1 MINLRDVQPIHIV
14 GIGGIGMSA
23 IAEVLHNRGIDVRG
37 SDLKDGVNT
46 RRLIAKGIS
55 VTVGHRPENI
65 EGAGVVVLSSAVK
78 PGNPELMAAK
88 AAGMTVWSRAE
99 MLARLM
105 SDYKT
110 VSVTGTHGKTTT
122 TSIIAWIFEQAGLDP
137 TVITGGIMNDWET
150 NARIGDGEWFIVEAD
165 ESDETFVKLPTRIG
179 VVTNIDPEHLDYY
192 GSVEA
197 MYDAYKRFFEGIQ
210 PGGTIVAGI
219 DHPVVRKFV
228 EATSF
233 AENTRLLT
241 YGTAADAE
249 IRLAGLSTHG
259 GSLHTDAVLSEA
271 VASGERRLEDLKL
284 AVPGLYNA
292 LNAMAAIAVATE
304 AGIGDATI
312 REALASFH
320 GVKRRFSRTGVW
332 NGVTVYD
339 DYAHHPTEISAVLE
353 AARSVSSG
361 RVIAIVQP
369 HRYSRLKNLLDE
381 FCGCFSKSDTL
392 IVTPVYSAGEE
403 PNGVDRDT
411 LIDGVSKQGH
421 RQVLAVDGEE
431 QLTRLIAT
439 IAKPGDLVIG
449 LGAGTISE
457 WANALPLRLEALS
470 AARLNAAE

>member
-1 MINLRDVQPIHIV
+1 MIDLRDFQPIHIV

-23 IAEVLHNRGIDVRG
+23 IAEVLHNRGVEVRG
-37 SDLKDGVNT
+37 SDLKDSVNT
-46 RRLIAKGIS
+46 RRLAAKGIS
-55 VTVGHRPENI
+55 VDLGHRLENV

-78 PGNPELMAAK
+78 ERNPEVVAAK
-88 AAGMTVWSRAE
+88 AAGMTVWSRAD

-110 VSVTGTHGKTTT
+110 VSITGTHGKTTT
-122 TSIIAWIFEQAGLDP
+122 TSMIAWIFEQAGLDP
-137 TVITGGIMNDWET
+137 TVITGGIINDWGT
-150 NARIGDGEWFIVEAD
+150 NARIGEGEWFIVEAD

-197 MYDAYKRFFEGIQ
+197 MYDAYKRFFAGIQ
-210 PGGTIVAGI
+210 PGGIIVAGI
-219 DHPVVRKFV
+219 DHPVVREFV
-228 EATSF
+228 AAISP
-233 AENTRLLT
+233 AEGTRLLR
-241 YGTAADAE
+241 YGVATDAD
-249 IRLAGLSTHG
+249 IRLTGLLTNG
-259 GSLHTDAVLSEA
+259 GSLHANAVLGSA
-271 VASGERRLEDLKL
+271 VQGGERRFEDLTL
-284 AVPGLYNA
+284 AVPGHYNA

-304 AGIGDATI
+304 AGIDDTTI
-312 REALASFH
+312 REALMTFH
-320 GVKRRFSRTGVW
+320 GVKRRFTRTGVW

-353 AARSVSSG
+353 AARGASPG

-369 HRYSRLKNLLDE
+369 HRYSRLKALLDE
-381 FCGCFSKSDTL
+381 FSACFSSSDTL

-411 LIDGVSKQGH
+411 LIDSVRKRGH

-431 QLTRLIAT
+431 QLTGLIAS

-449 LGAGTISE
+449 LGAGTITE
-457 WANALPLRLEALS
+457 WANALP
-470 AARLNAAE
+470 ARLDALGPKRLDAAE